1 MIGLA
6 LEGGGAKGAFHMGA
20 IKAFIEEGY
29 KFHGVVGTSIGA
41 INGAV
46 IAQGDFEKGYNW
58 WTKIDISTIFNLE
71 KIHMQ
76 KFMNRNIDKETLIYI
91 LSAMKNIIENRG
103 IDTKKMR
110 EILNNIIDEDKLRKS
125 KIDFGMVTVSISD
138 FKPLNLYKEDIP
150 NGKMINYLMASANFP
165 IFRIEP
171 LDDRYYID
179 GGFYDN
185 CPINLLVKKKYTEII
200 AIRTLGIGPVQKVR
214 NKNVKIVNIIPS
226 ESLGRVLNFDN
237 DLIQTNLKMGYC
249 DAMRF
254 IKKLKGRKYYIESI
268 YTEKTFFY
276 KLSSMSK
283 DTIDNL
289 GIIMKLPSM
298 DPLKLLFEKILP
310 DISKIINIQASASYE
325 DIVIG
330 ILEYMAEKRQIERYK
345 VYTLDD
351 FIEVIKNVN
360 LQKVSDSNKLTLDII
375 KKIRLTSTTYPK
387 EIILEEIGNELLGV
401 FE

>member
-185 CPINLLVKKKYTEII
+185 CPINLLVKKVY
-200 AIRTLGIGPVQKVR
+200 R
-214 NKNVKIVNIIPS
+214 NNSYKNFGHRSGTKS
-226 ESLGRVLNFDN
+226 
-237 DLIQTNLKMGYC
+237 
-249 DAMRF
+249 
-254 IKKLKGRKYYIESI
+254 
-268 YTEKTFFY
+268 
-276 KLSSMSK
+276 
-283 DTIDNL
+283 
-289 GIIMKLPSM
+289 
-298 DPLKLLFEKILP
+298 
-310 DISKIINIQASASYE
+310 
-325 DIVIG
+325 
-330 ILEYMAEKRQIERYK
+330 
-345 VYTLDD
+345 
-351 FIEVIKNVN
+351 
-360 LQKVSDSNKLTLDII
+360 
-375 KKIRLTSTTYPK
+375 
-387 EIILEEIGNELLGV
+387 
-401 FE
+401 